1 MFIYKNN
8 IEEIIYKEDGSINPS
23 KVKESYFEKYYKYIY
38 DDINKLIKKD
48 YPFNQKI
55 LLYINKKTELDK
67 CVNCNKNE
75 VKYSGTFKNGFNKFC
90 SKKCSNQYNSKD
102 FVDNRIKKYG
112 FYYNNKDKADKTR
125 LEKYGDSNYN
135 NRESAYKT
143 MIDKYGAKTTG
154 ESEILTEKIKHTN
167 IEKYGSEYSIQSETV
182 RDKIKETVLEKYGV
196 ENIIESDI
204 IKEKIKNT
212 LINKYGTT
220 NIFEIDGVLE
230 KRINTNLNKY
240 GVEHVFQ
247 SDIIK
252 NKIIETN
259 LTKYG
264 VLYPSQS
271 DEIRKKIKDK
281 QDLKYIENYKKLGI
295 DIEVLNDNEIKINN
309 YCNIHDEFTI
319 NKSNLYLRNIRY
331 NVNICTK
338 CNPIS
343 NNTSSYEN
351 EIKKY
356 LNNKNVNFIEKDRV
370 LLNGQEV
377 DILIPEFNIGIE
389 FNGSY
394 YHSDKF
400 KDKNYHLNKTN
411 TAILKEYNIFHIHE
425 CDFVNNKELIYS
437 MINNKL
443 NLIQNK
449 IYARK
454 CIIKKLKTKEEKEFL
469 NENHIQGYAISLIC
483 YGLYYNNELV
493 SVISFSKKRII
504 SKNKNI
510 KDNEYELL
518 RFCNKKNTLVMGGAS
533 KLLRKFEEEFTPES
547 IYSYANRDYSNGNL
561 YSKLGFNLDSI
572 TEPSYFWEKNNIKYN
587 RFSLRK
593 SKLVEMGFDINKT
606 EYQILTEQNYNK
618 IYTTGNLKFIKK
630 YEKYN

>member
-1 MFIYKNN
+1 MFKYIKD
-8 IEEIIYKEDGSINPS
+8 IENIIYKEDNNINAS
-23 KVKESYFEKYYKYIY
+23 KVKENYFLKYFKNIY
-38 DDINKLIKKD
+38 DDIISLID
-48 YPFNQKI
+48 GEYPFNIKL
-55 LLYINKKTELDK
+55 LLYINKKNKIDI
-67 CVNCNKNE
+67 CPNCNKNE
-75 VKYSGTFKNGFNKFC
+75 VKYSGSFKNGFNKFC
-90 SKKCSNQYNSKD
+90 SKKCSNQFNSNNIYE
-102 FVDNRIKKYG
+102 NRIKKYG
-112 FYYNNKDKADKTR
+112 YYYNNNDKANKTKID
-125 LEKYGDSNYN
+125 KYGISNYN
-135 NRESAYKT
+135 NREMAYKT
-143 MIDKYGAKTTG
+143 MINKYGAKTTG
-154 ESEILTEKIKHTN
+154 ESKILSEKVKKTNIKKYGTEYSINSDMVREKIKKTFL
-167 IEKYGSEYSIQSETV
+167 K
-182 RDKIKETVLEKYGV
+182 KYGV
-196 ENIIESDI
+196 ENIIESDL
-204 IKEKIKNT
+204 IKDKIKNT
-212 LINKYGTT
+212 LIEKYGTT
-220 NIFEIDGVLE
+220 KIFKIDGVLE

-240 GVEHVFQ
+240 GVEHGFQ

-259 LTKYG
+259 LNKYG
-264 VLYPSQS
+264 VPYPSQS
-271 DEIRKKIKDK
+271 NEIRKKIKDK

-295 DIEVLNDNEIKINN
+295 NIEILNDNEIKIKN
-309 YCNIHDEFTI
+309 YCNIHNEFII
-319 NKSNLYLRNIRY
+319 NKNNLYLRNIRY

-356 LNNKNVNFIEKDRV
+356 LNEKNINFIEKDRD
-370 LLNGQEV
+370 LLNGQEI
-377 DILIPEFNIGIE
+377 DILIPDFNIGIE

-411 TAILKEYNIFHIHE
+411 EAILNGYNIFHIHE
-425 CDFVNNKELIYS
+425 SDFINNKELIYS

-449 IYARK
+449 IYARN
-454 CIIKKLKTKEEKEFL
+454 CIIKNIKTKEEKKFL
-469 NENHIQGYAISLIC
+469 KENHIQGYSISLIC
-483 YGLYYNNELV
+483 YGLYYNNEIV
-493 SVISFSKKRII
+493 SLMSFSKKRII

-518 RFCNKKNTLVMGGAS
+518 RFCNKKNTLVIGGAS
-533 KLLRKFEEEFTPES
+533 KLLHKFEQEFKPKN

-561 YSKLGFNLDSI
+561 YIKLGFYLDSI
-572 TEPSYFWEKNNIKYN
+572 TKPSYFWEKNNIKYN

-593 SKLVEMGFDINKT
+593 NKLVEMGFDKNKT
-606 EYQILTEQNYNK
+606 EYELLTEQNYNK